1 MHLPIFLTANVI
13 WIHSCFKKT
22 NKTTKQTKE
31 NLKNPQDEK
40 RAAQQGLY

>member
-1 MHLPIFLTANVI
+1 MLFRYAHT
-13 WIHSCFKKT
+13 FKKT
-22 NKTTKQTKE
+22 NKTNKQTKE